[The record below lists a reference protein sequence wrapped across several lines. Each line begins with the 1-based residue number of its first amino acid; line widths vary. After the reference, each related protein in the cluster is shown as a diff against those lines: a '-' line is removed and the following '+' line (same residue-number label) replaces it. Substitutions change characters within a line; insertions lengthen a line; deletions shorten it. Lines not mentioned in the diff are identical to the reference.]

1 MEDMEDDHRLVGV
14 EWKGANLF
22 VLYNLFIIAKL
33 GDAKELLQPT
43 QGECPAK
50 FNFLLVYC

>member
-1 MEDMEDDHRLVGV
+1 MEDDHRLVGV